1 MKTIFKFLFIF
12 ILINKVLPLVKEFSS
27 NFSNYEIIK
36 NLGEEAYST
45 NYKVYNRDDDNIYV
59 IKKIN
64 IKGVNYKEI
73 EALKN
78 EFNKISKI
86 DNEYIIK
93 YYDSFIDGKSFNIV
107 MEYCDETNLRTFI
120 DLFKISKT
128 PIKKEFILLFIYYLS
143 EGLKEIHKN
152 QIIHG
157 NIKPEN
163 SFLTDDFKI
172 KIGNFGIDKILNF
185 KKSKNQ
191 NQLASPFYIAPEE
204 IKGLEYN
211 NKIDIW
217 SFGSIIYELCTLE
230 FFSYKNKNK
239 KINTGKYGEK
249 FQKII
254 NLTLQEDPDKRSSA
268 KRILEMLSDEKEEIL
283 DLIEGDKIEKLIRE
297 DPLFEKYLLR
307 KAINSCLELEI
318 FNKDIYLNP
327 YTKFLKYF
335 IKVLPFIPLNG
346 FHIIFI
352 KTVFYGVLK
361 RYFNFDEKEK
371 FVKDNKKIL
380 QIIENDLLFN
390 ISTIMDKKMIE
401 EKTLKIYNTK
411 NLEEKI
417 YSIKDELI
425 SSEYITILK
434 IKLIKTFNIL
444 LVGNTNVGKST
455 LINEFLKL
463 PLNQRA
469 KESTGGPTKTKD
481 FTPYKGNYR
490 GINYTLF
497 DTNGITNKGDD
508 SIEYKINS
516 TEKEIKK
523 RIKSKDA
530 SQLIHCI
537 WYCFQGT
544 NIQPSDGEFI
554 KKLIQIYQKYSMP
567 IIFVHTQ
574 TYSIGQSQTCKKGIK
589 KYLKEIYQ
597 NESDIKSHL
606 QNYINVLARKDDKD
620 NEEDEDDDPI
630 QDCSNNNM
638 EPFGLDDLE
647 KISRKEIQ
655 TKGFKSSY
663 YEYIK
668 EDIKPIII
676 NGAFRLFFTEKN

>member
-1 MKTIFKFLFIF
+1 M
-12 ILINKVLPLVKEFSS
+12 
-27 NFSNYEIIK
+27 
-36 NLGEEAYST
+36 
-45 NYKVYNRDDDNIYV
+45 
-59 IKKIN
+59 
-64 IKGVNYKEI
+64 
-73 EALKN
+73 
-78 EFNKISKI
+78 
-86 DNEYIIK
+86 
-93 YYDSFIDGKSFNIV
+93 
-107 MEYCDETNLRTFI
+107 
-120 DLFKISKT
+120 
-128 PIKKEFILLFIYYLS
+128 
-143 EGLKEIHKN
+143 
-152 QIIHG
+152 
-157 NIKPEN
+157 
-163 SFLTDDFKI
+163 
-172 KIGNFGIDKILNF
+172 
-185 KKSKNQ
+185 
-191 NQLASPFYIAPEE
+191 
-204 IKGLEYN
+204 
-211 NKIDIW
+211 
-217 SFGSIIYELCTLE
+217 
-230 FFSYKNKNK
+230 
-239 KINTGKYGEK
+239 
-249 FQKII
+249 
-254 NLTLQEDPDKRSSA
+254 QEDPDKRSSA
-268 KRILEMLSDEKEEIL
+268 KRILEMLSDEKVEIL

-307 KAINSCLELEI
+307 KAINRCLELEI

-508 SIEYKINS
+508 SIEYKIKR

-606 QNYINVLARKDDKD
+606 QNYINVLARKDNKD